1 MGWHPNRVRGDLS
14 HSQLGT
20 QRSLI
25 RDTIT
30 VPGLIEVL
38 VMPAS
43 TSSLSPS
50 LDFRQGRHHRYVR
63 V

>member
-14 HSQLGT
+14 HAQLGT
-20 QRSLI
+20 QRLLI

-38 VMPAS
+38 VMPA
-43 TSSLSPS
+43 L
-50 LDFRQGRHHRYVR
+50 HHR
-63 V
+63 